1 MKWNESFP
9 SSSLQQML
17 GAGENGLSE
26 DKRKIS
32 EKANLENST
41 QVEEGFDVP
50 DCKNTPQ
57 NQKLQ

>member
-1 MKWNESFP
+1 
-9 SSSLQQML
+9 ML

-41 QVEEGFDVP
+41 QVEEGFDFP